1 MLKVPAPAGL
11 PLRHTRG
18 GKITDSV
25 EGCMYMNFDRWL
37 TETPGGRHCLTI
49 LAASECEAG
58 PVVLELAFVAGQI
71 DQAERDRA
79 LMQEKLSVQP
89 AGGTAADA
97 VTPGRG

>member
-1 MLKVPAPAGL
+1 
-11 PLRHTRG
+11 
-18 GKITDSV
+18 
-25 EGCMYMNFDRWL
+25 MNFDRWL

-79 LMQEKLSVQP
+79 LMQEKLSANRTDISGWRA
-89 AGGTAADA
+89 AGSRRGRSG
-97 VTPGRG
+97 GRGRIGLPGSSPGPRRVPEDR

>member
-1 MLKVPAPAGL
+1 
-11 PLRHTRG
+11 
-18 GKITDSV
+18 
-25 EGCMYMNFDRWL
+25 MYMNFDRWL